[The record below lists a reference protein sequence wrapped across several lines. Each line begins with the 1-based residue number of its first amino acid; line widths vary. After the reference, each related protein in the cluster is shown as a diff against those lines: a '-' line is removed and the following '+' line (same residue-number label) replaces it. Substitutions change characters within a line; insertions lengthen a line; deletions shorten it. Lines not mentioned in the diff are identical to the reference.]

1 MPHLNPHA
9 LRLGSAEHKYLY
21 RNLRNGRFEEVSD
34 KVGLGILEVAPARGC
49 AFGDYDNDGDIDI
62 AENCVNAIPQR
73 LHCDST
79 LDLNWIKI
87 KLRGVRSNRTGIG
100 SRVTAI
106 ARTESGAEKP
116 LSQMDQL
123 RSGGSYF
130 SQNDLRMHFGL
141 DQATRVDKVE
151 VRWLSGQVSGV
162 LGGAV
167 QVTLTPTSCEF
178 VRQAR
183 GSETVLRIEVTPVTA
198 PHAQCESRA
207 EPLKAIGNQADACSH
222 EGKRSWT
229 AEQVVGTVRDRAF
242 PVRIAANDRS
252 ATAKTLRGKARD
264 CRGTGSR
271 YPF

>member
-49 AFGDYDNDGDIDI
+49 AFG
-62 AENCVNAIPQR
+62 
-73 LHCDST
+73 
-79 LDLNWIKI
+79 
-87 KLRGVRSNRTGIG
+87 GVRSNRTGIG
-100 SRVTAI
+100 SRVTAM
-106 ARTESGAEKP
+106 ARTKPSAEKP
-116 LSQMDQL
+116 LSQMDEL

-141 DQATRVDKVE
+141 DRATRVDKVE
-151 VRWLSGQVSGV
+151 ARWL
-162 LGGAV
+162 
-167 QVTLTPTSCEF
+167 
-178 VRQAR
+178 
-183 GSETVLRIEVTPVTA
+183 
-198 PHAQCESRA
+198 
-207 EPLKAIGNQADACSH
+207 EPLKAIDNQADACSH

-242 PVRIAANDRS
+242 LVRIATNDRS